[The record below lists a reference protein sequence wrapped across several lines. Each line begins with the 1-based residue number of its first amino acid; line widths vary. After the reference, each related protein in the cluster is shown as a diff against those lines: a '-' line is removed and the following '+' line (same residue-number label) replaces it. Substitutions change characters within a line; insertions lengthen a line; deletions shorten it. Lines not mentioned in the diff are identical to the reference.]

1 MIINSIKGYFYRLYN
16 ICYVLVLT
24 PLALFL
30 FLYYQTQVGKIL
42 PVIQDQYEFLIVEL
56 SFFMLV
62 LTSLTTVHL
71 YLRKRFVIV
80 SKYASLGD
88 KMNRYFPLA
97 LMRTGVG
104 SVSAFIVSTGFY
116 FTESVWLAGAFGVTM
131 FWIWWQ
137 WPTPKRFCNDLSVR
151 TDERELMLRSKDSF

>member
-62 LTSLTTVHL
+62 SLSLTTVHL
-71 YLRKRFVIV
+71 YLRKRLLIV
-80 SKYASLGD
+80 SKDAGLGD
-88 KMNRYFPLA
+88 KMDRYFPLA
-97 LMRTGVG
+97 LIRTSVG
-104 SVSAFIVSTGFY
+104 SISAFIASTGFY
-116 FTESVWLAGAFGVTM
+116 ITESVWLAGAFGISM
-131 FWIWWQ
+131 LWIWWY